1 MNKIIIFSIISFIYI
16 SSQSFSQTAS
26 ERYSAAMSAYN
37 SLQYGKAH
45 HLFEE
50 FFNQYD
56 LYDELYS
63 TAKFYSAN
71 SLLNLGEFDAAAAG
85 FEFLVNNFEWSSFRE
100 EALYKLGMLYF
111 DTGEYSK
118 SRVRFQKLLKEYPE
132 TEHTGSALYWIGES
146 YTAENR
152 NEDAIEFLEEAV
164 TKRSNNKYIDYS
176 IFTLA
181 SAYEKTGDYENAVKY
196 YDQLLSY
203 HKNSPLAVSAQ
214 IRIGICYFKLK
225 DYQSSILELNS
236 PMLNNLPPELFAE
249 SLYLLANSYYRV
261 EDYKNAEETYLEII
275 RNFPSSE
282 LIRDAKYGLAW
293 AYFQQT
299 NYNDAFKVFNSLSE
313 ETDGIAE
320 KSFFW
325 KAESKRYS
333 GKETEA
339 FNIYKEFSK
348 KFPDSELGKGVQY
361 QMGVLY
367 FNNNQLKEAEEF
379 IKKSLS
385 SSDNIVRTRAYTLL
399 GEIQLDKK
407 QFTSAK
413 QSFEAA
419 LSINSIP
426 EDLKNRSLLGS
437 GVALFYLKQYQDA
450 ITNFLSVETN
460 NSLFEKNKVNYYLAE
475 SFYASG
481 KYSEALKRYG
491 YVDISDNDMGAQSLY
506 GKAYCYF
513 NLTDYENAAYAY
525 NDFIKRFP
533 EDSRSVDAHLRL
545 ADSYYGS
552 KNYSSASKIYKKLFN
567 VGTGEI
573 NNPYTYYQYAQAL
586 YKAGNIQEALKE
598 FKTLQEKFP
607 ESNYADEA
615 LYTVGWISFQQGNF
629 DNAIAQYKNVMQ
641 VYPASSLNPIIYYS
655 IGDAYFNNGKYD
667 SAMVNYQKV
676 ISEYPS
682 SNYVFDAVNGIQY
695 CYVAKNQPEKAINL
709 IDQFVINNP
718 GLSFSDQIFYK
729 KGEIYYSMREYE
741 KAKTGYKEFI
751 SNYPKSKFVPD
762 AYYWVGKCAQN
773 LNQNEEAIYNFTQV
787 FETYPTSEAA
797 AASVI
802 EVGNIHNNLKDYD
815 AALTLYDKA
824 IGKLSKSPK
833 LPEILFN
840 KGMTLINKND
850 LSTAYE
856 ALLGLA
862 QDYKGSIFAEKAKF
876 EMGLLELAAG
886 NFENADFYFKNLS
899 ETRSDDLGA
908 KAQYYYGLS
917 LSEQE
922 KFNEA
927 IDAFERVRLV
937 FSAYDE
943 WLTKSYL
950 KLGECYTKIEEFD
963 KAKEMYRAV
972 LTKHRGNE
980 FGQEAQD
987 KLRELQ

>member
-1 MNKIIIFSIISFIYI
+1 MNNIYIYLITSFIYF
-16 SSQSFSQTAS
+16 SAQSFPQTAA
-26 ERYSAAMSAYN
+26 ERYSAAMNAYN
-37 SLQYGKAH
+37 SMQYGKAY

-56 LYDELYS
+56 VYDELYA

-71 SLLNLGEFDAAAAG
+71 ALLQLGEFDASASE
-85 FEFLVNNFEWSSFRE
+85 FEYLVNNFEWSSFRE

-111 DTGEYSK
+111 DSGEFSK
-118 SRVRFQKLLKEYPE
+118 SRTRLETLLKEYPE

-146 YTAENR
+146 YAAQNR
-152 NEDAIEFLEEAV
+152 NEDAIDFLKDAV
-164 TKRSNNKYIDYS
+164 SKRGNNKYIDYS

-225 DYQSSILELNS
+225 DYQSSILELSS
-236 PMLNNLPPELFAE
+236 PMLSNLPPELFAE

-261 EDYKNAEETYLEII
+261 EDYKNAEEAYLEII

-282 LIRDAKYGLAW
+282 FVRDAKYGLAW

-299 NYNDAFKVFNSLSE
+299 NYNDAYKVFNSLSE
-313 ETDGIAE
+313 GTDSIAE

-339 FNIYKEFSK
+339 FNIYKEFAK

-379 IKKSLS
+379 LRKSLS
-385 SSDNIVRTRAYTLL
+385 SFDNVVRARAYTLL

-407 QFTSAK
+407 QFTTAK
-413 QSFEAA
+413 ESFDAA
-419 LSINSIP
+419 LSINNVP
-426 EDLKNRSLLGS
+426 EDLRNRSLFGS

-450 ITNFLSVETN
+450 IAKFLLVETN
-460 NSLFEKNKVNYYLAE
+460 DPLFERNKINFYLAE

-481 KYSEALKRYG
+481 KYSEALSRYG
-491 YVDISDNDMGAQSLY
+491 NVDITDNEIGGQALY
-506 GKAYCYF
+506 GKAYSYF
-513 NLTDYENAAYAY
+513 NLRNYENAAYAY

-533 EDSRSVDAHLRL
+533 NDKRAVDAQLRL

-552 KNYSSASKIYKKLFN
+552 KNFSSATKVYKNLFN

-607 ESNYADEA
+607 ASSYADEA
-615 LYTVGWISFQQGNF
+615 LFTVGWISFQQGAF
-629 DNAIAQYKNVMQ
+629 DEAIAQFRNVMQ

-655 IGDAYFNNGKYD
+655 IGDAYFNKGKYD

-676 ISEYPS
+676 IAEYPT
-682 SNYVFDAVNGIQY
+682 SNYVYDAVNGIQY
-695 CYVAKNQPEKAINL
+695 CYVAKDQPEKAITL

-751 SNYPKSKFVPD
+751 SSYPKSKFVPD

-787 FETYPTSEAA
+787 FESYPTSEAA
-797 AASVI
+797 ASSVI
-802 EVGNIHNNLKDYD
+802 EVGNIYNNMKNYN
-815 AALTLYDKA
+815 AALALYDKA
-824 IGKLSKSPK
+824 ISRLSKSPK

-850 LSTAYE
+850 ISTAYE
-856 ALLGLA
+856 VLLELA
-862 QDYKGSIFAEKAKF
+862 QDHKGSIFAEKAKF

-899 ETRSDDLGA
+899 ETKSDDLGA
-908 KAQYYYGLS
+908 KSQYYYGLS
-917 LSEQE
+917 LFEQE
-922 KFNEA
+922 KFDEA
-927 IDAFERVRLV
+927 VVALERVRLV
-937 FSAYDE
+937 FSAFDE

-950 KLGECYTKIEEFD
+950 KLGECYTKLEEFD

-980 FGQEAQD
+980 FGQEAQN